1 MEILIQ
7 AKKSAADPQIKAYAQ
22 AKLEKLAR
30 HFDHILEARMELG
43 TEKNKSLEN
52 MKVAE
57 LVVHVTGR
65 TGNILKAVQSAG
77 HMNEA
82 IDLVVDKMDRQ
93 IRQHKEKL
101 KDHRRSKPTGEIAL
115 GPVPA
120 ATPVV
125 RPNGVAKIK
134 RFKMKPMA
142 EEQAHEEM
150 ERLGHAFFL
159 FLNEDTQE
167 LNLLYRRHDGT
178 LGLVEADL
186 S

>member
-30 HFDHILEARMELG
+30 HFDQVLEARMELG

-57 LVVHVTGR
+57 LTVHVSGR
-65 TGNILKAVQSAG
+65 TGNILKAAQSAA

-82 IDLVVDKMDRQ
+82 IDLVIDKMDRQ
-93 IRQHKEKL
+93 IRHYKEKL
-101 KDHRRSKPTGEIAL
+101 RDHRRAKPVASIGQ
-115 GPVPA
+115 PVSAGLPSP
-120 ATPVV
+120 T
-125 RPNGVAKIK
+125 RPNGVARIK
-134 RFKMKPMA
+134 RFKMKPMS
-142 EEQAHEEM
+142 EEQARTQM
-150 ERLGHAFFL
+150 DTLGHAFFI
-159 FLNEDTQE
+159 FLNEDSQE
-167 LNLLYRRHDGT
+167 LNVLYRRNDGT

>member
-30 HFDHILEARMELG
+30 HFDQILEARMELG

-57 LVVHVTGR
+57 LTVHVSGR
-65 TGNILKAVQSAG
+65 TGNILKAVQSAA

-82 IDLVVDKMDRQ
+82 VDLVVDKMDRQ

-101 KDHRRSKPTGEIAL
+101 KDHRRARPVASLAQTTTAAGPTA
-115 GPVPA
+115 
-120 ATPVV
+120 V
-125 RPNGVAKIK
+125 RPNGVARIK
-134 RFKMKPMA
+134 RFKMKPMSEQQA
-142 EEQAHEEM
+142 RDQMEE
-150 ERLGHAFFL
+150 LGHAFFL
-159 FLNEDTQE
+159 FLNEDSNE
-167 LNLLYRRHDGT
+167 LNVLYRRNDGS